1 MEDWKI
7 IWSMLNKE
15 GSIAVTYMLIKQFV
29 FM

>member
-15 GSIAVTYMLIKQFV
+15 GFIAVTYVLIKQFV
-29 FM
+29 LM